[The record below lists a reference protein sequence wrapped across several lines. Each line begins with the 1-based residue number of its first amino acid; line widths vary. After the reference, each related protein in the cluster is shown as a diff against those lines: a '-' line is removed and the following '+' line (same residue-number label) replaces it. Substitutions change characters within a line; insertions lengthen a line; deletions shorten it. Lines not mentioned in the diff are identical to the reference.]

1 MSRPRRPNSTA
12 FLRKRQQQTNKV
24 HSKIAPSNLLLLIV
38 ILSDG
43 ATICSKTR
51 SVHRHSKLNQ
61 VDNSPLSIW
70 GCMLAKS
77 CGQNLRLLFWFFFFL
92 CVGEAATAL
101 LSAGALASSIG
112 CRILLLALMNQ
123 LLTWSNVRLVWAAMW
138 RFSSSVGYGWT
149 RCWNSHDLITLVACF
164 GSTPRFCLRPPRV
177 VKSLSQ
183 SSAEPPGWSVPG
195 TAAQSSRS
203 AAPSRC
209 WPRSGTGEWSRA
221 PRGSRRGAAPAAAAG
236 WDRCSGGRCS
246 SGGCRVAG
254 PSPSTPPTN
263 VNATKSTKI

>member
-1 MSRPRRPNSTA
+1 
-12 FLRKRQQQTNKV
+12 V

-183 SSAEPPGWSVPG
+183 SSAEPPGVVGAGDSGPELSLGG
-195 TAAQSSRS
+195 TEQML
-203 AAPSRC
+203 API
-209 WPRSGTGEWSRA
+209 
-221 PRGSRRGAAPAAAAG
+221 
-236 WDRCSGGRCS
+236 WDRGVEPCTTRFSQGGCAGCSGG
-246 SGGCRVAG
+246 VG
-254 PSPSTPPTN
+254 PL
-263 VNATKSTKI
+263 